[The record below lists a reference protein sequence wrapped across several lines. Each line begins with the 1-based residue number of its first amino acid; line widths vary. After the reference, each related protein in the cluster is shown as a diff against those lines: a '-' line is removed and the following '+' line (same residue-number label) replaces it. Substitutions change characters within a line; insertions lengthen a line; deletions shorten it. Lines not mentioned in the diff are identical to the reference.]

1 MLNTSTNI
9 EVMAVCDTSNKPK
22 KLFCNMANFI
32 FAYKVYTNVLAYANN
47 ETYYIN
53 AREAKIIRRIAKKS
67 NRKGLSV

>member
-22 KLFCNMANFI
+22 KLFCNMAQFL
-32 FAYKVYTNVLAYANN
+32 FSYKVHTNVLAYADN
-47 ETYYIN
+47 ETYIIY
-53 AREAKIIRRIAKKS
+53 AREAKVVRRIAKKS